1 MKDLADQGRTMVVV
15 THEMRFAQS
24 VSDQVLFMDGGVI
37 VERGEPDAVLD
48 RPPRGAD
55 PDVPAPGARPHLR
68 PSPATA
74 PTGGAG

>member
-1 MKDLADQGRTMVVV
+1 MVVV

-37 VERGEPDAVLD
+37 VERGEPDAVLTD
-48 RPPRGAD
+48 PQEAAD
-55 PDVPAPGARPHLR
+55 PHVPAPGARPHLR
-68 PSPATA
+68 RSPATA